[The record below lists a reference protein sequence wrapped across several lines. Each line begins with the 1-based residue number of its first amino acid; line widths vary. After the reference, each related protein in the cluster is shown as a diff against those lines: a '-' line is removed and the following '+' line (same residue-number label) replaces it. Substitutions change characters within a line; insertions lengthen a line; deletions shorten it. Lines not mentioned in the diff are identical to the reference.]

1 MADTYSV
8 TALRANL
15 YRLLDQVLETGIPIE
30 VERNGRRLRI
40 APVETRSRLAFLR
53 PHPGYI
59 VGDPDDIVHMDW
71 SGEWNP
77 DLP

>member
-1 MADTYSV
+1 MSTTYSV

-15 YRLLDQVLETGIPIE
+15 YRLLDQVLETGVPIE
-30 VERNGRRLRI
+30 VERNGQRLRI
-40 APVETRSRLAFLR
+40 APVERGGRLSRLK
-53 PHPGYI
+53 PHPGVI
-59 VGDPDDIVHMDW
+59 VGDPEDLVHLDW